1 MLLHPEAIE
10 GKAAAVELAY
20 GHGRIVLY
28 GFKPQFR
35 GQSHATYKYL
45 FNELYSFDH
54 PELPAEQIAAPKG
67 DEAKAAAK
75 KPAAND
81 DDDDDDFRHER

>member
-1 MLLHPEAIE
+1 MLLHPDAIQ
-10 GKAAAVELAY
+10 GKAAAVELEY
-20 GHGRIVLY
+20 GRGRIVLY

-54 PELPAEQIAAPKG
+54 PELPAAQIAAPKS
-67 DEAKAAAK
+67 DEAKSAAK

-81 DDDDDDFRHER
+81 DDDDDFPQER